1 MKRIGDAIQTRTQ
14 AKDPQSYHVIPYRG
28 GTWGHNG
35 KTSPAN
41 KTRAKQI
48 KVKNAP
54 LVYRGGGTP
63 QSKAGM
69 RTPGVESGS
78 PAWGACMMPL
88 HYVHP

>member
-1 MKRIGDAIQTRTQ
+1 MKRIGDAIQSRTQ
-14 AKDPQSYHVIPYRG
+14 ANDPQSYHVIPYRG

-54 LVYRGGGTP
+54 LVYRGGGHAP
-63 QSKAGM
+63 VQGWDAHAGSRARVTSM
-69 RTPGVESGS
+69 GGLYD
-78 PAWGACMMPL
+78 AAN
-88 HYVHP
+88 YVRP

>member
-54 LVYRGGGTP
+54 LVYRGGGG
-63 QSKAGM
+63 GM
-69 RTPGVESGS
+69 NERMPV
-78 PAWGACMMPL
+78 PAHQRQTAATA
-88 HYVHP
+88 